1 MKRRVFFERLI
12 TFGAISG
19 MSLITLFGVFPSF
32 FSTRRTST
40 KLVLGTEEELFNQ
53 TSFITKHFDNRT
65 FIIKKVA
72 EGTIEAF
79 DAACTHAGCP
89 VRWNET
95 DQKFFCK
102 CHGGIF
108 DAQGLPLAGPPK
120 KPLNKL
126 TVEKRDIT
134 QELIIYLDNE
144 QG

>member
-19 MSLITLFGVFPSF
+19 MSLISLFGVFPSF

-40 KLVLGTEEELFNQ
+40 KLVLGTEEELFKQ
-53 TSFITKHFDNRT
+53 TSFITKHIDNRT
-65 FIIKKVA
+65 FIMKKTA

-89 VRWNET
+89 VQWNEI
-95 DQKFFCK
+95 DQTFLCK

-126 TVEKRDIT
+126 TVKKRDIT
-134 QELIIYLDNE
+134 EELIIYLDNE
-144 QG
+144 QE